1 MEYLI
6 GLILSL
12 AVAGLATVVGFD
24 RERAFYPTVMIV
36 IASYYVL
43 FAAMEA
49 SRRTLAIEILVAGG
63 FLLVAVFG
71 YRRNFWLVVAALIG
85 HGIFD
90 FVHHF
95 VIDNPGAHWWPGF
108 CLAFDALLA
117 KSNPVLQGV
126 TMPAAEVHTFAKTAA
141 CSICHVPQQS
151 TVRRLQAVRGA
162 LGWQCRRSLR
172 LNDQKKERGFSAPL
186 LERKKLD
193 TKRESTIFISASFV
207 PSLLVAHRK
216 VYSVRCEADVMTS
229 VINTAYRESWH
240 FFHLDCPTINYA
252 VPLAA
257 WDAATRRKFRA

>member
-108 CLAFDALLA
+108 CSAFDVILG
-117 KSNPVLQGV
+117 GV
-126 TMPAAEVHTFAKTAA
+126 
-141 CSICHVPQQS
+141 
-151 TVRRLQAVRGA
+151 
-162 LGWQCRRSLR
+162 
-172 LNDQKKERGFSAPL
+172 
-186 LERKKLD
+186 
-193 TKRESTIFISASFV
+193 
-207 PSLLVAHRK
+207 
-216 VYSVRCEADVMTS
+216 
-229 VINTAYRESWH
+229 
-240 FFHLDCPTINYA
+240 
-252 VPLAA
+252 LAA
-257 WDAATRRKFRA
+257 RLLRSRLATR